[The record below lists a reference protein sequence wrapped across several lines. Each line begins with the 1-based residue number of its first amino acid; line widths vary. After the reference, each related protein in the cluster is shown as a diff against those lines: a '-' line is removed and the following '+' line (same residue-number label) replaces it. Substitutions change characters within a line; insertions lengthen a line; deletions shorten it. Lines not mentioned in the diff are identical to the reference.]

1 MSTLSIRIPESL
13 HKRVKALASKDNI
26 SINQF
31 IATALAEK
39 LSALDTENYLEERA
53 RRGSRKKYLEVLSKV
68 KDREPEEYDR

>member
-39 LSALDTENYLEERA
+39 LAALDTEEYLEERSK
-53 RRGSRKKYLEVLSKV
+53 RGSRKKYKKVLSKV
-68 KDREPEEYDR
+68 KDRDPQEFDR

>member
-13 HKRVKALASKDNI
+13 HKRVKQLASKDNI

-39 LSALDTENYLEERA
+39 LSALDTEKYLTERA
-53 RRGSRKKYLEVLSKV
+53 KRGSRNKYLKVLSKV
-68 KDREPEEYDR
+68 KDRAPLEYDE